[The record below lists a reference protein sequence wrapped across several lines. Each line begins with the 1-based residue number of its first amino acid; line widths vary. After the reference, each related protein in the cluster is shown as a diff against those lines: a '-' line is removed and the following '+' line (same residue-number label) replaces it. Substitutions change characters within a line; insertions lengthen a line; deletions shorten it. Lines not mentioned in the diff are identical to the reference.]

1 MNVEVA
7 VLRSPSLIV
16 RAVCVAIKQTQQA
29 AELRSYA
36 VKVEL
41 AVLGPLFPNSLYG
54 LCGRKATLNL
64 NSSELRSCVNVDVA
78 VLGPLP

>member
-7 VLRSPSLIV
+7 VLRSPSLVV
-16 RAVCVAIKQTQQA
+16 RAVCVAIKQTEQA

-41 AVLGPLFPNSLYG
+41 AVLGPLSLTV
-54 LCGRKATLNL
+54 CTV
-64 NSSELRSCVNVDVA
+64 SVDVKQH
-78 VLGPLP
+78 